1 MNLPAILDPIP
12 LVLAEEGR
20 VIRVAGTR
28 VTLDTVIRAF
38 QRGATPEEI
47 AQDYPAVSLP
57 DLYAVIAYY
66 LRHRSE
72 VDEYLGRRAR
82 EHAELESEIKARPVY
97 QEFRDRLLARVQ
109 TAKAETA

>member
-1 MNLPAILDPIP
+1 MNLPAVLEPIP
-12 LVLAEEGR
+12 LALVEEGR

-38 QRGATPEEI
+38 QQGATPEEI
-47 AQDYPAVSLP
+47 AQDYSAVSLP
-57 DLYAVIAYY
+57 DIYAVIAYY

-72 VDEYLGRRAR
+72 VDEYLERRER
-82 EHAELESEIKARPVY
+82 EHAELEQEIKARPEY

-109 TAKAETA
+109 AAKARTA